1 VTCSPARSKKLSASA
16 TRASCCIE
24 FCAWMLAAWSRSGSL
39 PGSARRL
46 PRSRPASGSS
56 RRASLTFKHG
66 FAVEVSKS
74 DRPFEVL
81 HVGDHDPS
89 GGHMFVTMKEDVEA
103 FVSDLGGRVT
113 FTRVAVTPAQVAQ
126 YALPTAP
133 PQPAARGARRTFP
146 GKSIHRPYRSS

>member
-1 VTCSPARSKKLSASA
+1 
-16 TRASCCIE
+16 
-24 FCAWMLAAWSRSGSL
+24 
-39 PGSARRL
+39 
-46 PRSRPASGSS
+46 
-56 RRASLTFKHG
+56 
-66 FAVEVSKS
+66 
-74 DRPFEVL
+74 
-81 HVGDHDPS
+81 
-89 GGHMFVTMKEDVEA
+89 MFVTMKADVEA